1 MYSEVIGNW
10 PTDDRFIL
18 TSCDEKYFNDYFP
31 RFFST
36 FTKHWKLPI
45 HVHLINPSTLSLQ
58 RLDKLDMSH
67 TYCDTT
73 HKKLHWPHWYVT
85 YCQAQ
90 RFILLGHRI
99 TENQSI
105 IVADVDCYAQQDPS
119 DRQRNLLSSDM
130 CFTTFNSRLMATFC
144 NFHGTRRKES
154 LQAAKLMEEMI
165 EDTPTVGV
173 DQKVIKKIF
182 AELSYNELTHGEW
195 IRHWDVKS
203 TNDQQLHDKCLV
215 YHQKGCRGKEQGKR
229 IEWTDIG
236 L

>member
-1 MYSEVIGNW
+1 
-10 PTDDRFIL
+10 
-18 TSCDEKYFNDYFP
+18 
-31 RFFST
+31 
-36 FTKHWKLPI
+36 
-45 HVHLINPSTLSLQ
+45 
-58 RLDKLDMSH
+58 
-67 TYCDTT
+67 
-73 HKKLHWPHWYVT
+73 
-85 YCQAQ
+85 
-90 RFILLGHRI
+90 
-99 TENQSI
+99 
-105 IVADVDCYAQQDPS
+105 
-119 DRQRNLLSSDM
+119 
-130 CFTTFNSRLMATFC
+130 MATFC

-203 TNDQQLHDKCLV
+203 ANDQELHDKCLV
-215 YHQKGCRGKEQGKR
+215 YHQKGCRGKDQGKR